1 MQSARTTHSHVLL
14 FSAHLGLSV
23 NAVFLSLSKGNT
35 PHRAR
40 VSNSRAA
47 KLAFTAAERAE
58 LIINPSTLLCA
69 SQRESVKIHIYIY
82 GGAAAGGIIIALDGC
97 LAQRRLLANAAK
109 VLHGWS
115 DIERRKW
122 KM

>member
-1 MQSARTTHSHVLL
+1 
-14 FSAHLGLSV
+14 
-23 NAVFLSLSKGNT
+23 
-35 PHRAR
+35 
-40 VSNSRAA
+40 
-47 KLAFTAAERAE
+47 
-58 LIINPSTLLCA
+58 
-69 SQRESVKIHIYIY
+69 VKIHIHIY

-109 VLHGWS
+109 VLDGWS